1 MTTNTRQNII
11 AINKETG
18 EIIADITLGEHQELG
33 VITRATKEQRE
44 FLNNNKEHKSFTSSL
59 NGFVTVL
66 YYNNQALFDEK
77 RNPHEKISKANV
89 TRLMML
95 ATYVNYENYLIFDP
109 TYNTIEEQLGGVQY
123 MTKKDIQQILNLKDT
138 TFKQFFKE
146 TTSAKILQEDNG
158 KFFLHKGYF
167 YKGSIKEHKNSLEC
181 NYTRIYIDT
190 VRQVYNGSTNKQ
202 HGVLTYVFQLIPCI
216 HYSTNYLCKD
226 VASSHKEISYMNI
239 QDISEFLGLS
249 TNKGSMSRLK
259 KDLMSIHIEYRG
271 EKFYLFNEIEQSNAT
286 IRVQRFLVN
295 PLLVTS
301 MSNMDNIKKTI
312 KKLFIG

>member
-18 EIIADITLGEHQELG
+18 EVIADITLGDNQELG
-33 VITRATKEQRE
+33 VITKATKEQKE
-44 FLNNNKEHKSFTSSL
+44 FLSNQKEHKSFTSSL

-77 RNPHEKISKANV
+77 RNPQEKISKANV

-95 ATYVNYENYLIFDP
+95 ATYVNYENYLIFDQ
-109 TYNTIEEQLGGVQY
+109 TYNTIGEKLSGTQY

-146 TTSAKILQEDNG
+146 TTKAKILQEDSG
-158 KFFLHKGYF
+158 KFFLHRGYF
-167 YKGSIKEHKNSLEC
+167 YKGSIKEHKNTLEC

-202 HGVLTYVFQLIPCI
+202 HKILTYVFQLIPCI

-249 TNKGSMSRLK
+249 INKGSMSRLK

-286 IRVQRFLVN
+286 VKVQRFLVN

-301 MSNMDNIKKTI
+301 MSSMDNIKKTI